1 MAITN
6 DTLEALRALSHSNQL
21 DADDASWC
29 RLCNLLDDCGCDGHD
44 RRLAR
49 IGIRDDAALRARMA
63 DAISAR
69 IREMEALAR
78 ALREG

>member
-29 RLCNLLDDCGCDGHD
+29 RLCNLLDDDCEGHE

-49 IGIRDDAALRARMA
+49 VGIRDDAALRARMA

>member
-6 DTLEALRALSHSNQL
+6 ETIEALRALSGSNQL

-29 RLCNLLDDCGCDGHD
+29 RLCNLLDDDIDGHE

>member
-6 DTLEALRALSHSNQL
+6 ETIEALRDLNHSNQL
-21 DADDASWC
+21 DTDAASWSL
-29 RLCNLLDDCGCDGHD
+29 LCNLLDDDIDGHD

-49 IGIRDDAALRARMA
+49 AGIRDDAELRARMA

-78 ALREG
+78 ARREG